1 LQKNKCEHFR
11 NYFKNIYKILRKI
24 TGKGKN
30 GKNSTGSLPLAHVR
44 AAAPRVRQIAGTG
57 RSRVVQLEP
66 AQPLLHEQ

>member
-1 LQKNKCEHFR
+1 VKIFETILK
-11 NYFKNIYKILRKI
+11 IYTKFCVKI